1 MPTVEETI
9 EPLPPPPPWGEGK
22 GVLAGDLTTLVS
34 AALRPPAV
42 DEVQIDV
49 DDLDDP
55 SPRLLELLYRRFRG
69 DGERVRHALAHLRG
83 RFQCLADYVDSV
95 LASEGVPAWVL
106 PYVDVDTLGS
116 EWCKTGL
123 IWVIEDSGD
132 EDNDAGVFV
141 FRG

>member
-1 MPTVEETI
+1 MPTAEETF
-9 EPLPPPPPWGEGK
+9 EPLPPPPPWGEESGARD
-22 GVLAGDLTTLVS
+22 LASLVS

-49 DDLDDP
+49 DDLDAP
-55 SPRLLELLYRRFRG
+55 SPRLVELLYRRFRG
-69 DGERVRHALAHLRG
+69 DGTRVRAALGQLRG
-83 RFQCLADYVDSV
+83 RFQCLADYVDTV
-95 LASEGVPAWVL
+95 LAAEGVPAWVL

-123 IWVIEDSGD
+123 IWVVD
-132 EDNDAGVFV
+132 DAGDDEHDAGLYV